1 MSCTRAERMTQ
12 PRSSRPYLQAALNG
26 DRMHSAAPQTPAQIA
41 AEALAAVH
49 AGA

>member
-1 MSCTRAERMTQ
+1 
-12 PRSSRPYLQAALNG
+12 
-26 DRMHSAAPQTPAQIA
+26 MHPAAPQTPAQIA